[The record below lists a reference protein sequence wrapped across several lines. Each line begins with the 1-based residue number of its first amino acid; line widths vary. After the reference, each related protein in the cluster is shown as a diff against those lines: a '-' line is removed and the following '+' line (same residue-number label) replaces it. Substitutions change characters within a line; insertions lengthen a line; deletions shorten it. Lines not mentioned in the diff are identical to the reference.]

1 MMNTIDELE
10 LRFQQIVQDI
20 DVHPDVKQFHRCPQH
35 DGGVHIEAIAGEFH
49 YVVTERGQ
57 ELSRIKSANPDDILY
72 WLVSTVTCRVA
83 QNYELHH
90 REENRDGREVWMPYH
105 VQLLAAIQPEWG
117 DRQAAEY
124 AEILRNNPRMISE
137 HVDYT
142 AHG

>member
-1 MMNTIDELE
+1 MMNAIDELE
-10 LRFQQIVQDI
+10 LQFQQIVQDM
-20 DVHPDVKQFHRCPQH
+20 DVHPDVKQFHRYPQQ
-35 DGGVHIEAIAGEFH
+35 DGTAHIEAIAGEFH

-72 WLVSTVTCRVA
+72 WLVRVVTCTVA

-90 REENRDGREVWMPYH
+90 RDENRDGREIWMPYH
-105 VQLLAAIQPEWG
+105 VQLLAAIHPEWG

-124 AEILRNNPRMISE
+124 AEILRNNPGMISE